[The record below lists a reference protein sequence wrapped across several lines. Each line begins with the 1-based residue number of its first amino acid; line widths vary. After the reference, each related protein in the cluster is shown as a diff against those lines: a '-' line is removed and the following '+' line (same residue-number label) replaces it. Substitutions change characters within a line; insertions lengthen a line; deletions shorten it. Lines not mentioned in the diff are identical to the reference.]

1 MDKKNNYNKPLKKAL
16 GLLNSKYKIEIIF
29 NLRTQK
35 MRFGQI
41 KNNIETITQQLLSK
55 LLKEMEQDNLIIR
68 KQFEGFPR
76 KVEYSLTPF
85 GHSLKPLINL
95 IIRWENN
102 NSNILKKLIKKMQL
116 DTLFDYY

>member
-55 LLKEMEQDNLIIR
+55 QLKEMEQDNLIIR
-68 KQFEGFPR
+68 
-76 KVEYSLTPF
+76 S
-85 GHSLKPLINL
+85 
-95 IIRWENN
+95 
-102 NSNILKKLIKKMQL
+102 
-116 DTLFDYY
+116 

>member
-1 MDKKNNYNKPLKKAL
+1 M

-35 MRFGQI
+35 MHFSQI

-55 LLKEMEQDNLIIR
+55 QLKEMEQDNLIIR

-76 KVEYSLTPF
+76 KVEY
-85 GHSLKPLINL
+85 
-95 IIRWENN
+95 
-102 NSNILKKLIKKMQL
+102 
-116 DTLFDYY
+116 